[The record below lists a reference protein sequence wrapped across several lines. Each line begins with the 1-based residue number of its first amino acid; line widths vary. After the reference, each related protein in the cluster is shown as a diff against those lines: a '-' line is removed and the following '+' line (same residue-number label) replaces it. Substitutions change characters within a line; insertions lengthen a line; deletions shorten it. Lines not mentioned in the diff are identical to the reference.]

1 MTNRIKKTLCSAL
14 LLLSLLTASAQE
26 RVLFVG
32 NSLTFSNDMPTL
44 FEQIATEKGHRVEV
58 RSHTVGGAGLAQLL
72 PSEEVA
78 RLVRDGRW
86 DKVVLQP
93 GTSESVGQSLS
104 TAATARV
111 ISQFV
116 ETLRATSPDAKVY
129 LYEIGYGI
137 PPGTG
142 NGDYNYYLMAQGIIL
157 DSVRNIARLVGVP
170 FAPAGECF
178 REHYATHHDLMLH
191 PVFNDIHPNLAGSY
205 LVACA
210 IFETLYEEPVAPCR
224 FHSTLEASQAEYLQ
238 GIADRV
244 VLPRREE
251 WGLGPGSGGEEPPAD
266 TVGIQPPTSDLQF
279 TIYPNPTTGR
289 VRVDTDSTVILTD
302 PQGRRHRLQPQ
313 DGMLDLGAFA
323 PGVYIIQTATRSRKL
338 VIARP

>member
-78 RLVRDGRW
+78 RLVGDGRW

-93 GTSESVGQSLS
+93 GTSESGGQSLS
-104 TAATARV
+104 TAALAQ
-111 ISQFV
+111 IIGQFIDM
-116 ETLRATSPDAKVY
+116 LHATSPDAKVY

-178 REHYATHHDLMLH
+178 REHYATNHDLMLH
-191 PVFNDIHPNLAGSY
+191 PVYNDIHPNLAGSY

-251 WGLGPGSGGEEPPAD
+251 WLMGGSGGEEPPAD

-313 DGMLDLGAFA
+313 DGMLDLGTFA

>member
-1 MTNRIKKTLCSAL
+1 MKKIVFFQLIVWAL
-14 LLLSLLTASAQE
+14 LPAVAQE

-32 NSLTFSNDMPTL
+32 NSLTYYNEMPQL
-44 FEQIATEKGHRVEV
+44 FKGIATEKGHEVAVEAY
-58 RSHTVGGAGLAQLL
+58 TVGGAGLATLL

-78 RLVRDGRW
+78 RLVGDGRW

-93 GTSESVGQSLS
+93 GTSESAGLSLT
-104 TAATARV
+104 TAATAQV

-178 REHYATHHDLMLH
+178 REHYATNHDLMLH
-191 PVFNDIHPNLAGSY
+191 PVYNDIHPNLAGSY

-238 GIADRV
+238 GIADSV

-251 WGLGPGSGGEEPPAD
+251 WLLGPGNDPDPD
-266 TVGIQPPTSDLQF
+266 PDPVGIHDAEAHALQV
-279 TIYPNPTTGR
+279 YPNPTTGR
-289 VRVDTDSTVILTD
+289 VHVDARGEVSVYDLK
-302 PQGRRHRLQPQ
+302 GARRQMQTQ
-313 DGMLDLGAFA
+313 DGVLDLGALA
-323 PGVYIIQTATRSRKL
+323 PGVYYIRSGNRLQKVVL
-338 VIARP
+338 LRR

>member
-1 MTNRIKKTLCSAL
+1 MKKYTIAL
-14 LLLSLLTASAQE
+14 LFALVLLPATAQE

-58 RSHTVGGAGLAQLL
+58 RSHTVGGAGLAQML

-78 RLVRDGRW
+78 RLVGDGRW

-93 GTSESVGQSLS
+93 GTGESAGQSLS

-111 ISQFV
+111 ISRFV
-116 ETLRATSPDAKVY
+116 ETLHATSPDAKVY

-142 NGDYNYYLMAQGIIL
+142 NGDYDYYLMAQGIIL

-191 PVFNDIHPNLAGSY
+191 PVYNDIHPNLAGSY

-224 FHSTLEASQAEYLQ
+224 FHSTLEAWQAEYLQ

-251 WGLGPGSGGEEPPAD
+251 WLMGGGSGGEEPPAD
-266 TVGIQPPTSDLQF
+266 TVGIRPPTSDLQF

-313 DGMLDLGAFA
+313 GGMLDLGAFA
-323 PGVYIIQTATRSRKL
+323 PGVYLMQTATRSRKL

>member
-1 MTNRIKKTLCSAL
+1 MKKHILS
-14 LLLSLLTASAQE
+14 LLLSVALLSATAQE
-26 RVLFVG
+26 RILFVG
-32 NSLTFSNDMPTL
+32 NSLTYYNDMPQL
-44 FEQIATEKGHRVEV
+44 FKSIAEEKGHRVEV
-58 RSHTVGGAGLAQLL
+58 QAHTVGGAGLATLL
-72 PSEEVA
+72 PSEEVL
-78 RLVRDGRW
+78 RLVQDGRW

-93 GTSESVGQSLS
+93 GTGESAGQSLS
-104 TAATARV
+104 TAATAQAINR
-111 ISQFV
+111 FV
-116 ETLRATSPDAKVY
+116 ETLHATSPDAKVY
-129 LYEIGYGI
+129 LYEIPYGI
-137 PPGTG
+137 PPGDG
-142 NGDYNYYLMAQGIIL
+142 NGDYDYYLMAQGIIL

-191 PVFNDIHPNLAGSY
+191 PVYNEIHPNLAGSY

-210 IFETLYEEPVAPCR
+210 IFETLFEEPIAPCR

-238 GIADRV
+238 GIADSV

-251 WGLGPGSGGEEPPAD
+251 WLMGGGSGGEEPPAD
-266 TVGIQPPTSDLQF
+266 TVGIQPPTSNLQF

-323 PGVYIIQTATRSRKL
+323 PGIYVIQTATRSQKL

>member
-1 MTNRIKKTLCSAL
+1 MKKHILS
-14 LLLSLLTASAQE
+14 LLLSVALLSATAQE
-26 RVLFVG
+26 RILFVG
-32 NSLTFSNDMPTL
+32 NSLTYYNDMPQL
-44 FEQIATEKGHRVEV
+44 FKSIAEEKGHRVEV
-58 RSHTVGGAGLAQLL
+58 QAHTVGGAGLATLL
-72 PSEEVA
+72 PSEEVL
-78 RLVRDGRW
+78 RLVQDGRW

-93 GTSESVGQSLS
+93 GTGESAGQSLS
-104 TAATARV
+104 TAATAQV
-111 ISQFV
+111 INRFV
-116 ETLRATSPDAKVY
+116 ETLHATSPDAKVY
-129 LYEIGYGI
+129 LYEIPYGI

-142 NGDYNYYLMAQGIIL
+142 NGDYDYYLMAQGIIL

-191 PVFNDIHPNLAGSY
+191 PVYNEIHPNLAGSY

-210 IFETLYEEPVAPCR
+210 IFETLFEEPIAPCR

-251 WGLGPGSGGEEPPAD
+251 WLMGGGSGGEEPPAD
-266 TVGIQPPTSDLQF
+266 TVGIQPPTSNLQLSV
-279 TIYPNPTTGR
+279 YPNPTTGR

-323 PGVYIIQTATRSRKL
+323 PGVYVIQTATRSQKL

>member
-1 MTNRIKKTLCSAL
+1 MKKHILS
-14 LLLSLLTASAQE
+14 LLLSVALLSATAQE
-26 RVLFVG
+26 RILFVG
-32 NSLTFSNDMPTL
+32 NSLTYYNDMPQL
-44 FEQIATEKGHRVEV
+44 FKAIAEEKGHRVEV
-58 RSHTVGGAGLAQLL
+58 QAHTVGGAGLATLL
-72 PSEEVA
+72 PSEEVL
-78 RLVRDGRW
+78 RLIQDGRW

-93 GTSESVGQSLS
+93 GTGESAGQSLS
-104 TAATARV
+104 TAATAQV
-111 ISQFV
+111 INRFV
-116 ETLRATSPDAKVY
+116 ETLHATSPDAKVY
-129 LYEIGYGI
+129 LYEIPYGI
-137 PPGTG
+137 PPGDG
-142 NGDYNYYLMAQGIIL
+142 NGDYDYYLMAQGIIL

-191 PVFNDIHPNLAGSY
+191 PVYNEIHPNLAGSY

-210 IFETLYEEPVAPCR
+210 IFETLFEEPIAPCR

-323 PGVYIIQTATRSRKL
+323 PGVYVIQTATRSRKL